1 MMEAIHQFIYC
12 LGLNISHLTPKFDIM
27 ITIFRSGCA
36 VKPIIDIQN
45 VSFGY
50 TKNQTVLKNINL
62 TINKGEWVTILG
74 HNGSGK
80 STLSKLL
87 IGLLK
92 ARTGEIEVA
101 GQLLTEET
109 VYDIRKKVGIV
120 FQNPDNQFV
129 GVTVRD
135 DIAFGLENLQVKR
148 ETMLKRI
155 DEVSK
160 RVDMFDFLNKEP
172 QQLSGGQK
180 QRVAIAGI
188 LAMETDIIIFDE
200 STSMLD
206 PKGRRKILEYMRRLH
221 DEGTTIITITHD
233 MSEAVHSDRIIV
245 LKNGEIIKDDTS
257 QNVLKDKSTLEASN
271 LELLLPLEVL
281 HYMDENKINHEEIKR
296 YLWQSTLKE

>member
-1 MMEAIHQFIYC
+1 M
-12 LGLNISHLTPKFDIM
+12 L
-27 ITIFRSGCA
+27 TIFRSGCG
-36 VKPIIDIQN
+36 VKPIIDITN
-45 VSFGY
+45 LSFGY
-50 TKNQTVLKNINL
+50 MKDQTVLKNINL
-62 TINKGEWVTILG
+62 KINKGEWVTILG

-87 IGLLK
+87 IGLLRPRK
-92 ARTGEIEVA
+92 GEIEVA
-101 GQLLTEET
+101 GSLLTEET

-135 DIAFGLENLQVKR
+135 DIAFGLENLQIQR
-148 ETMLKRI
+148 DEMLRRI

-160 RVDMFDFLNKEP
+160 KVDMFEFLNKEP

-188 LAMETDIIIFDE
+188 LAMKTDIIIFDE

-206 PKGRRKILEYMRRLH
+206 PKGRKKVLEYMKRLH

-233 MSEAVHSDRIIV
+233 MSEAVHSDRIVV
-245 LKNGEIIKDDTS
+245 LKDGEIIKDDAS
-257 QNVLKDKSTLEASN
+257 QTVLQDKSTLEKSN
-271 LELLLPLEVL
+271 LELLLPLEIL
-281 HYMDENKINHEEIKR
+281 HYMEKNNVKNEEVEK

>member
-1 MMEAIHQFIYC
+1 MMEAIHQLIYC